1 MLPGCDEYDL
11 GYDYYECGVCKIC
24 QDEGCPELAKYMC
37 RLDFVIADI
46 MGMKLVRTKTLA
58 EGADLCD
65 FRYSRR

>member
-1 MLPGCDEYDL
+1 
-11 GYDYYECGVCKIC
+11 
-24 QDEGCPELAKYMC
+24 MC

-65 FRYSRR
+65 FRYSSR